1 MCNLV
6 FTKYRCRVC
15 DHIIDHETVTE
26 KCNSAKKSGR
36 ACVKQKIVAST
47 VHTDQKNCKD
57 CVKKKKE
64 GQRGVKRYLCRK
76 CSYLVS
82 MPVEEIK
89 CARFLEKRPGICF
102 TTTRHDTIYVHEEEC
117 LQCKEAKTK
126 AKGKGRADSL

>member
-36 ACVKQKIVAST
+36 ACLKQKIVPST
-47 VHTDQKNCKD
+47 IHSDQKNCKD

-82 MPVEEIK
+82 MPVEETK
-89 CARFLEKRPGICF
+89 CAHFLEKRPGICV
-102 TTTRHDTIYVHEEEC
+102 TTTKHDTIYVHEEEC
-117 LQCKEAKTK
+117 LQCKEAKRK
-126 AKGKGRADSL
+126 EKGKGKADN